1 MRRIEYK
8 IETEIKH
15 KTYVDFLD
23 DRLHPSDLYH
33 KIIRSIQDYAF
44 DNEIDHEEMTD
55 LSSIVETLVFNLI
68 KSEVEKPRGRKFKS
82 SEEVAGVG
90 PVKVEITKNTYRDE

>member
-33 KIIRSIQDYAF
+33 KIISSIQAYAF
-44 DNEIDHEEMTD
+44 DNEIDHDEMTD
-55 LSSIVETLVFNLI
+55 LESKVENLSRTLV
-68 KSEVEKPRGRKFKS
+68 KMEAEKPRGRKFKH
-82 SEEVAGVG
+82 EEVVKGVG
-90 PVKVEITKNTYRDE
+90 SVVVKVTKRTFWDE